1 MIRGGAARPRNAV
14 SSLPGHRLGRVIAAM
29 LLALWMGVLAL
40 QLADIVITASRLP
53 QLSAFAAIRA
63 ELTDASGQRF
73 SAEQLGA
80 FREQIDALDA
90 REAAR
95 VVPPGRGATEQLW
108 RGTPWRLAPVLAS
121 FAPLAVMAGL
131 WPLNL
136 LALLLPAI
144 SYVLALAAAR
154 ASVAAS
160 SARALL
166 HEQHRLEIDEL
177 LDRAARASR
186 KRVAG
191 LGDRVT
197 RALQILREQ
206 QG

>member
-1 MIRGGAARPRNAV
+1 M
-14 SSLPGHRLGRVIAAM
+14 LIAL
-29 LLALWMGVLAL
+29 LLALWAGVLAL
-40 QLADIVITASRLP
+40 QLADIVLTASRLP

-63 ELTDASGQRF
+63 ELTDAAGQRLP
-73 SAEQLGA
+73 AEQLEGY
-80 FREQIDALDA
+80 REQIAALDA

-95 VVPPGRGATEQLW
+95 AIPAGRGATEQLW
-108 RGTPWRLAPVLAS
+108 RGTPWRLAPVVLA
-121 FAPLAVMAGL
+121 FVPVFLATEL

-136 LALLLPAI
+136 LALLLPVI
-144 SYVLALAAAR
+144 TYVLALAAAR
-154 ASVAAS
+154 ASVAAA
-160 SARALL
+160 SARALI
-166 HEQHRLEIDEL
+166 HEAHRVEIEDL
-177 LDRAARASR
+177 LDRASRSSR

>member
-1 MIRGGAARPRNAV
+1 M
-14 SSLPGHRLGRVIAAM
+14 IAAL
-29 LLALWMGVLAL
+29 LLAVWAGILAL

-63 ELTDASGQRF
+63 ELVEAHGQQF
-73 SAEQLGA
+73 TIEQLEA
-80 FREQIDALDA
+80 YRDQIEVLDA

-95 VVPPGRGATEQLW
+95 AVPAGRGATEQLW
-108 RGTPWRLAPVLAS
+108 RGTPWRLAPVVLAFVPVFLMS
-121 FAPLAVMAGL
+121 AI
-131 WPLNL
+131 WPYSLF
-136 LALLLPAI
+136 ALLLPVI

-154 ASVAAS
+154 ASVAAA
-160 SARALL
+160 SARAAL
-166 HEQHRLEIDEL
+166 HEAHRAEIDDL
-177 LDRAARASR
+177 LDRVTRASR

-197 RALQILREQ
+197 RALRILREQ